1 MDCRRLGSGE
11 RTVGADLLRDQL
23 AGTLQELASKQAI
36 KTAAAKLQVP
46 KLFRTL
52 PCQRKGKQQH
62 QKLTPLFVQPRSSC
76 CPETFETVSPL
87 PLFFA
92 ALALAIPITFAPL
105 HSESDPIRPQFFR
118 ILGDLPQA
126 VPPLNTAPSA

>member
-52 PCQRKGKQQH
+52 PGQRKGKQQH

-76 CPETFETVSPL
+76 CPETFETVSPH
-87 PLFFA
+87 PQHG
-92 ALALAIPITFAPL
+92 ISVPRPP
-105 HSESDPIRPQFFR
+105 ESPRRSGLVTLLRWGHPR
-118 ILGDLPQA
+118 
-126 VPPLNTAPSA
+126 S

>member
-52 PCQRKGKQQH
+52 PGQRKGKQQH

-76 CPETFETVSPL
+76 CPETFETVSGHPRSARKSFLSL
-87 PLFFA
+87 PARLTLPHVNPV
-92 ALALAIPITFAPL
+92 ALITGA
-105 HSESDPIRPQFFR
+105 SRGIGR
-118 ILGDLPQA
+118 G
-126 VPPLNTAPSA
+126 

>member
-76 CPETFETVSPL
+76 CPETFETVSGHPRSVL
-87 PLFFA
+87 VA
-92 ALALAIPITFAPL
+92 AIYPRSSR
-105 HSESDPIRPQFFR
+105 HRSEKQF
-118 ILGDLPQA
+118 L
-126 VPPLNTAPSA
+126 